1 MASRAG
7 SLCPVF
13 AIWMQG
19 DTLFSQMQRVLALRV
34 RRTWTRTAHSW
45 GHCAFLN
52 QLNPQPGAGSPCR
65 GRWGPGMCPQVNTPG
80 QRHLVAAAESSGN
93 SGFVENLTK
102 RHPSSQKTPLCRV
115 SHTVCGSP
123 GSWARS
129 PLTVVLGENSST
141 CYVRLLGEKGQLVE
155 WCAGALVPHTPCQGE

>member
-19 DTLFSQMQRVLALRV
+19 DTLFSQMQRVLALEG
-34 RRTWTRTAHSW
+34 TEDLDQNSTLGDTAFSS
-45 GHCAFLN
+45 N
-52 QLNPQPGAGSPCR
+52 QLNPLSQ
-65 GRWGPGMCPQVNTPG
+65 GRLSLQGKMGPWDVSSSESLPG
-80 QRHLVAAAESSGN
+80 QRHLVAAAGILGEL
-93 SGFVENLTK
+93 GFPVENLTK

-129 PLTVVLGENSST
+129 PSNSGSGGKLFNMLRET
-141 CYVRLLGEKGQLVE
+141 FRGRRDS
-155 WCAGALVPHTPCQGE
+155 W